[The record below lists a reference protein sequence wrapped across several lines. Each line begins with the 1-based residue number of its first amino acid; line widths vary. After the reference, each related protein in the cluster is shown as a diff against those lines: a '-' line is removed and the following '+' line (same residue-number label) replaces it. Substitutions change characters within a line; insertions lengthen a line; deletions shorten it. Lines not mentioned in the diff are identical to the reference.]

1 MSLTWSSCSSDRNL
15 CSFTTWEVFLE
26 RTDNILGRGPV
37 WLYSVC
43 VCSCLCVQPIR
54 WALTGPVVSIRPAD
68 QLSLLICWDWLACR
82 CNSLHQSPSA
92 RVCLVGSG
100 TSACHFYTSEGRDG
114 VGGNWVSANVSCCEV
129 NCRCDQIPPNT
140 TTTCLML
147 SQSCENKNRIYTRK
161 PGLWSGLNGNVERM
175 WQSHHERQ
183 RTTEHQAYIWLN
195 QNWYGRDP
203 YGRSKKQKCRW
214 QERLDQVI
222 SHGRHSQTLPWG
234 AGLGCNNIE

>member
-15 CSFTTWEVFLE
+15 CTFTTWEVFLE

-54 WALTGPVVSIRPAD
+54 WALTGPVVSIRPAA

-114 VGGNWVSANVSCCEV
+114 VGGGGELGVCE
-129 NCRCDQIPPNT
+129 CI
-140 TTTCLML
+140 M
-147 SQSCENKNRIYTRK
+147 
-161 PGLWSGLNGNVERM
+161 LWSQLQMWPNPSKHDDNVPNVKPKLWEQKQDLHEKAGALEWIKWQRWEDVTEPSWETKNNGA
-175 WQSHHERQ
+175 SGIYL
-183 RTTEHQAYIWLN
+183 T
-195 QNWYGRDP
+195 
-203 YGRSKKQKCRW
+203 
-214 QERLDQVI
+214 
-222 SHGRHSQTLPWG
+222 
-234 AGLGCNNIE
+234 